1 MKNASYHLLDSEEK
15 YKADLYYIAPF
26 YHRHFPSLDKL
37 IALDMTDLRFL
48 DDIELLHDQFRQMK
62 KEQIIGRFQIL
73 PKMSPLPPSS
83 DSDCAG
89 MGPDLSPHYHLAL
102 QSHYRPGLSQGLN
115 TGVVLY
121 QLERMR
127 SSQEY
132 NKYLQPEFLPILQQ
146 KYQYK
151 SVSNLSRH
159 YNKLNKASDKVT
171 TRC

>member
-1 MKNASYHLLDSEEK
+1 MEYFSQPYHFLDLEEK

-48 DDIELLHDQFRQMK
+48 DNIELLHDQFGQMK
-62 KEQIIGRFQIL
+62 EKQIIGRFQIF
-73 PKMSPLPPSS
+73 PKMSPSS

-132 NKYLQPEFLPILQQ
+132 NDYLELESVRALQRKYH
-146 KYQYK
+146 YK
-151 SVSNLSRH
+151 SVLISLITKS
-159 YNKLNKASDKVT
+159 
-171 TRC
+171 